1 MDEPAD
7 AGAVASSTSS
17 SSLSSP
23 DEDAFQDQLAGHGA
37 LAPPPAADVAVAQP
51 VPRWRLW
58 ATTARAGA
66 PWLREACENPA
77 RDLVAWTRRGGA
89 PRSLLVVL
97 VGSVALVVLTGLL
110 IVVFFVV
117 AAATNAIAVSVVV
130 SMAAAGGFLAVLLA
144 FLAAIYIGALSVA
157 VFVISVTTI
166 ATAIAITIATGWV
179 AFFWFVWFT
188 ARECLILATKR
199 RTGTINP

>member
-97 VGSVALVVLTGLL
+97 VSRCDQSTGPAASTTHERRA
-110 IVVFFVV
+110 VVFDSHDR
-117 AAATNAIAVSVVV
+117 ILHAVRF
-130 SMAAAGGFLAVLLA
+130 FLIGCMLCVL
-144 FLAAIYIGALSVA
+144 
-157 VFVISVTTI
+157 
-166 ATAIAITIATGWV
+166 
-179 AFFWFVWFT
+179 
-188 ARECLILATKR
+188 
-199 RTGTINP
+199 